1 MSASFIAPSNHS
13 TKVTRM
19 QSPDVRTD
27 QLMQDLAA
35 VVNDTEELLKATA
48 GDASERA
55 GNVRAR
61 VEESLR
67 TARARMTQAQQDVAN
82 RARAAAQ
89 ATNEYV
95 HENPWPSIGA
105 AAGVGFVVGLL
116 IGRR

>member
-1 MSASFIAPSNHS
+1 MSAKFIASFKQS
-13 TKVTRM
+13 QKVTRM
-19 QSPDVRTD
+19 PSPDVSTE
-27 QLMQDLAA
+27 QLMHDLRA

-48 GDASERA
+48 GDVSERA
-55 GNVRAR
+55 GKVRTRA
-61 VEESLR
+61 EESLR
-67 TARARMTQAQQDVAN
+67 NARARMSQAEQDVAA